1 MTIRK
6 TVFEACAAVVFL
18 LSACAPVGAAVV
30 QPTETPATATPSGGP
45 TPLPTRTLIAPG
57 SLVDYTAQSGDTLP
71 ALAAHFNTSVDEI
84 LAANP
89 AVPATATTLPA
100 GYPMQI
106 PAYSLPLTGSPFK
119 IIPDSELVNGPSAV
133 EFDLQAEILKHPG
146 YLSGVTE
153 YAFGRERKV
162 WDAIGIVAENYSINP
177 RLLLALLEYR
187 SQALSDPSPSEA
199 KQTYPLGYH
208 NTLSKGV
215 YRQLNWAVEELN
227 NGYYGWRSGGLRE
240 FETTDGYIV
249 RPDPW
254 QNAGTVAVMRLFAA
268 MDTLKDFEHDT
279 GPDGFFATY
288 VSLWGDPFARQIDII
303 PANLEQPRLALPFLP
318 NRVWD
323 FTGGPHPTW
332 GDGLPFGALDFA
344 PPAAEGGCAASGE
357 WVAAPVDGVITR
369 SEEALVVLDL
379 DGDGDDRTGWVLIF
393 FHMATNDRIPAG
405 SQVKQGDML
414 GHPSCEGGRATG
426 THVHVARRYNGEWL
440 PAAGVVPFNL
450 DGWIAHAGDTA
461 YQGTLTKASNVIRA
475 CTCTSRENRII
486 YTPPGQ

>member
-1 MTIRK
+1 MLF
-6 TVFEACAAVVFL
+6 VA
-18 LSACAPVGAAVV
+18 ACAPAGQEAAP
-30 QPTETPATATPSGGP
+30 PTDAPATTTPDGGP

-57 SLVDYTAQSGDTLP
+57 SLVGYVAQTGDTLS
-71 ALAAHFNTSVDEI
+71 ALASHFNTSVDEI
-84 LAANP
+84 LSANP
-89 AVPATATTLPA
+89 AIPDSATTLPA

-106 PAYSLPLTGSPFK
+106 PAYNLPLTGSPFK

-133 EFDLQAEILKHPG
+133 GFDLRQEILKRPG
-146 YLSGVTE
+146 YLSGVTD

-162 WDAIGIVAENYSINP
+162 WDAIQIVADNYSINP
-177 RLLLALLEYR
+177 RLLLTLLEYR
-187 SQALSDPSPSEA
+187 SQALSDPFPTDG
-199 KQTYPLGYH
+199 KRTYPLGYPS
-208 NTLSKGV
+208 TLDQGV
-215 YRQLNWAVEELN
+215 YRQLNWAVEQLN
-227 NGYYGWRSGGLRE
+227 NGYYGWRSGSLRE

-268 MDTLKDFEHDT
+268 MDNLKTFEHDT
-279 GPDGFFATY
+279 SPDGLYATY
-288 VSLWGDPFARQIDII
+288 VELWGDPFARELDFI
-303 PANLEQPRLALPFLP
+303 PANLEQPRIALPFLP

-332 GDGLPFGALDFA
+332 GESLPYGALDFA
-344 PPAAEGGCAASGE
+344 PPAAEGGCAVSSE
-357 WVAAPVDGVITR
+357 WVAAPVEGEITR

-393 FHMATNDRIPAG
+393 FHMATNDRIVAG
-405 SQVKQGDML
+405 TAVKQGDLL

-440 PAAGVVPFNL
+440 PASGVLPFIL
-450 DGWIAHAGDTA
+450 DGWVAQAGGAA
-461 YQGTLTKASNVIRA
+461 YQGTLTKASNVIQA
-475 CTCTSRENRII
+475 CTCTSRENWII